1 MAITDYFLKKP
12 VISISI
18 NLMILCIGI
27 FSCFKL
33 PIRQFPKMSTA
44 VININTAYPG
54 ADSHL
59 VAGLVTSTLENSIA
73 NAEGLDYISSQSSKG
88 MSSITVHLKLNADSQ
103 TVLLDII
110 NKVQAV
116 TNLLP
121 PAAMKPV
128 IEKKSDS
135 ATPLMY
141 ISLKSASLSPQ
152 SMTDYAFRVIQPQL
166 SNLDGVAKI
175 DIIGGQKYAL
185 RIAIHPDQ
193 LMAYHLSENDIVN
206 AINANQ
212 YLTTAGEIKN
222 QLIATSLMTNT
233 DLHQLE
239 DFKKLNI
246 TCPDGSI
253 IRLED
258 VAQVSLG
265 AENYDTE
272 ARFDGDKAI
281 FLAVTPTPAANPLIV
296 IEDVRKN
303 LPILQSQ
310 FPPALS
316 AEVVYDATKYIK
328 EALHEVVTT
337 LLEAIAI
344 VVGVIYLFLGSWRT
358 VLIPIITIPFSLIS
372 MATILYATDCSIN
385 LLTLLAF
392 VLAIGLVVDDAI
404 VVVENIHRHYERTR
418 NIWQACLQ
426 GSAEISKPVI
436 GMTITLAAVF
446 APIAFSQGLTGS
458 LFKEFALT
466 LAGTVLLS
474 GFIAITLSPLLNS
487 KLLSKNQHQQ
497 GSKIYLLFQEKLG
510 QVEALYQQKLSY
522 VLQHKHIALILI
534 GFSLVLIPFLYQMAA
549 QEIAPEEDQ
558 GFFFMV
564 STGQAQATKI
574 ANRVYTQEMENIF
587 KNIPAMDHY
596 FLINS
601 ASPIAGLVLKPW
613 NSREVSQFKLKT
625 PLQQNLNKVT
635 GLNTFAVI
643 PPALPGG
650 GDGAPFQMVIQS
662 YGDFK
667 TLVKKADDI
676 LIEAKKSGLFI
687 FLDTNLKINETQYEI
702 HIDRERAAMMGFS
715 MSQIGQVLSSS
726 LANGQV
732 NYFSMADKRYN
743 IIPQLKYI
751 NREYVDQLNELTLLN
766 PQKQMVP
773 IANLIDLKPLY
784 ETSSIPHFQQANA
797 ATIQGVLL
805 PGIPMG
811 KAIQIMQQIAQKEVP
826 KQYRIDFAGQAR
838 QFLQEQASLLPIF
851 ILALISIYL
860 VLACQYNSFRDPLII
875 LTSLPL
881 TLCAA
886 LIPAF
891 IGLCSINIYTQIA
904 LLTLVGL
911 ISKHGI
917 LIVDFAN
924 EVKTHEGLDIENAVI
939 KAASMRMRPILMT
952 TGAMIFGVLPM
963 VLANGAGAQSRIAMG
978 VIITFGMGIGTLFTL
993 FIVPCMYC
1001 FISKPV
1007 FKKEW
1012 NIIAEP
1018 TEACEI

>member
-1 MAITDYFLKKP
+1 MSITDYFLKKP
-12 VISISI
+12 VISMSI
-18 NLMILCIGI
+18 NLMILCIGL

-54 ADSHL
+54 AGSHL
-59 VAGLVTSTLENSIA
+59 VAGLVTSTLENAIA
-73 NAEGLDYISSQSSKG
+73 NAEGLDYITSQSSKG

-128 IEKKSDS
+128 IDKKSDS

-141 ISLKSASLSPQ
+141 ISLKSPTLTPQ

-193 LMAYHLSENDIVN
+193 LMAHHLSENDVVTALN
-206 AINANQ
+206 NNQ
-212 YLTTAGEIKN
+212 FLTTAGEIKN
-222 QLIATSLMTNT
+222 HFIATPLITNT
-233 DLHQLE
+233 DLHQLD
-239 DFKKLNI
+239 DFKKLNL

-253 IRLED
+253 IRLDD
-258 VAQVSLG
+258 VAKISLG
-265 AENYDTE
+265 AENYDSE
-272 ARFDGDKAI
+272 ARFDGQKAI
-281 FLAVTPTPAANPLIV
+281 FLAVTPTPTANPLIV
-296 IEDVRKN
+296 IEDVRQN

-310 FPPALS
+310 FPPNLS
-316 AEVVYDATKYIK
+316 ATVVYDATKYIK

-337 LLEAIAI
+337 LIEAVLI
-344 VVGVIYLFLGSWRT
+344 VIGVIYLFLGSWRT

-372 MATILYATDCSIN
+372 MATVLYATGCSIN

-404 VVVENIHRHYERTR
+404 VVVENIHRHFERSQ
-418 NIWQACLQ
+418 NIWTACLQ
-426 GSAEISKPVI
+426 GSAEICKPVI

-446 APIAFSQGLTGS
+446 APIAFSVGLTGS

-466 LAGTVLLS
+466 LAGTVILS
-474 GFIAITLSPLLNS
+474 GFIALTLSPLLNS
-487 KLLSKNQHQQ
+487 KLITSNQHQQ
-497 GSKIYLLFQEKLG
+497 GSRLFLLFQ
-510 QVEALYQQKLSY
+510 QQLTRLESRYITKLSDI
-522 VLQHKHIALILI
+522 LQHKQVALLLI
-534 GFSLVLIPFLYQMAA
+534 GFSLILSLVLYQYSAH
-549 QEIAPEEDQ
+549 EIAPEEDQ
-558 GFFFMV
+558 GFFFMI
-564 STGQAQATKI
+564 SSGQAQATKI
-574 ANRVYTQEMENIF
+574 ANRPYIQEMESIF
-587 KNIPAMDHY
+587 KKISAMEHY
-596 FLINS
+596 FVINS

-613 NSREVSQFKLKT
+613 KKRDVTQFKLKT
-625 PLQQNLNKVT
+625 PLQQDLNHIT
-635 GLNTFAVI
+635 GLNTFAII
-643 PPALPGG
+643 PSALPGG
-650 GDGAPFQMVIQS
+650 GDGPPFQMVLQS
-662 YGDFK
+662 YGDIK
-667 TLVKKADDI
+667 ELVQKADDV
-676 LIEAKKSGLFI
+676 LNEAKKTGLFI
-687 FLDTNLKINETQYEI
+687 FIDSTLKINETQYEI
-702 HIDRERAAMMGFS
+702 QINREKAALMGFT

-732 NYFSMADKRYN
+732 NYFSMDDKRYN
-743 IIPQLKYI
+743 IIPQLKSVH
-751 NREYVDQLNELTLLN
+751 RAYVSQLNELSLIN
-766 PQKQMVP
+766 PQKQLVP
-773 IANLIDLKPLY
+773 LANLIELKPLY
-784 ETSSIPHFQQANA
+784 EPNNIPHFQQANA

-805 PGIPMG
+805 PGVPMG
-811 KAIQIMQQIAQKEVP
+811 KAINELQAIAKKHVP
-826 KQYRIDFAGQAR
+826 QQYRIDFGGQAR
-838 QFLQEQASLLPIF
+838 QFLQEQSSLFPIF
-851 ILALISIYL
+851 MLALITIYL

-886 LIPAF
+886 LLPVF
-891 IGLCSINIYTQIA
+891 LGLCSINIYTQIA

-924 EVKTHEGLDIENAVI
+924 EVKIKEGLDV
-939 KAASMRMRPILMT
+939 KAAVMKAAQMRMRPILMT

-963 VLANGAGAQSRIAMG
+963 IFASGAGAQSRIAMG
-978 VIITFGMGIGTLFTL
+978 IIIAFGMGIGTLFTL

-1001 FISKPV
+1001 FISAPIL
-1007 FKKEW
+1007 KKEW
-1012 NIIAEP
+1012 VPSVCDA
-1018 TEACEI
+1018 

>member
-1 MAITDYFLKKP
+1 MSITDYFLKKP

-18 NLMILCIGI
+18 NLMILCIGV

-44 VININTAYPG
+44 VININTSYPG

-73 NAEGLDYISSQSSKG
+73 NAEGIDYMTSQSNKG
-88 MSSITVHLKLNADSQ
+88 MSAITVHLKLNADSQ

-141 ISLKSASLSPQ
+141 ISLKSPSLSSQ
-152 SMTDYAFRVIQPQL
+152 TMTDYAFRVIQPQL

-185 RIAIHPDQ
+185 RITLHPEQ
-193 LMAYHLSENDIVN
+193 LMAHHLSENDIVN

-222 QLIATSLMTNT
+222 QYIATALVTNT
-233 DLHQLE
+233 DLHQLQ

-246 TCPDGSI
+246 ACPDGSL
-253 IRLED
+253 IRLQD
-258 VAQVSLG
+258 VAKISLG

-272 ARFDGDKAI
+272 ARFDGQKAI
-281 FLAVTPTPAANPLIV
+281 FLAVTPTPTANPLIV

-310 FPPALS
+310 FPANLT

-328 EALHEVVTT
+328 EALHEVATT
-337 LLEAIAI
+337 LFEAIAI
-344 VVGVIYLFLGSWRT
+344 VVGVIYLFLGSWRA
-358 VLIPIITIPFSLIS
+358 VLIPIITIPFSLIG
-372 MATILYATDCSIN
+372 MATILYAADCSIN

-404 VVVENIHRHYERTR
+404 VVVENIHRHFERTHD
-418 NIWQACLQ
+418 IWKACLQ
-426 GSAEISKPVI
+426 GSAEICKPVI

-487 KLLSKNQHQQ
+487 KLISKNQLQ
-497 GSKIYLLFQEKLG
+497 GSRIFLLFQEKLEKIE
-510 QVEALYQQKLSY
+510 QSYHKKLSI
-522 VLQHKHIALILI
+522 VLQHKNI
-534 GFSLVLIPFLYQMAA
+534 SLVLLAFSLCLTPVLYQLAA
-549 QEIAPEEDQ
+549 HEIAPEEDQ

-574 ANRVYTQEMENIF
+574 GNRVYTQEMEKIFNNIS
-587 KNIPAMDHY
+587 AMDHY

-601 ASPIAGLVLKPW
+601 TSPIAGLVLKPW
-613 NSREVSQFKLKT
+613 KSRDISQFKLKT
-625 PLQQNLNKVT
+625 PLQQDLNKIT

-650 GDGAPFQMVIQS
+650 GDGPPFQMVLQS
-662 YGDFK
+662 YGELKD
-667 TLVKKADDI
+667 LVSKADEI
-676 LIEAKKSGLFI
+676 LNEAKKSGLFI
-687 FLDTNLKINETQYEI
+687 FIDTNLKINEMQYEI
-702 HIDRERAAMMGFS
+702 HIDREKAAMMGFS

-732 NYFSMADKRYN
+732 NYFSMSDKRYN
-743 IIPQLKYI
+743 IIPQIKHV
-751 NREYVDQLNELTLLN
+751 NREYVEQLNELSLVN
-766 PQKQMVP
+766 PHKQMVP
-773 IANLIDLKPLY
+773 LANLIDLKPRY
-784 ETSSIPHFQQANA
+784 EPNNIPHFQQANA

-811 KAIQIMQQIAQKEVP
+811 KAIAELQRIADAHIP
-826 KQYRIDFAGQAR
+826 KQYRIDFGGQAR
-838 QFLQEQASLLPIF
+838 QFLQEQSSLLPIF
-851 ILALISIYL
+851 ILALITIYL
-860 VLACQYNSFRDPLII
+860 VLACQYNSFRDPFII

-886 LIPAF
+886 LIPAY

-924 EVKTHEGLDIENAVI
+924 EVKAKEGLDLRQAVM
-939 KAASMRMRPILMT
+939 KAANMRMRPILMT
-952 TGAMIFGVLPM
+952 TAAMLFGVLPL
-963 VLANGAGAQSRIAMG
+963 VFADGAGAHSRIEMG
-978 VIITFGMGIGTLFTL
+978 IIITFGMGIGTLFTL

-1001 FISKPV
+1001 FVSKPLV
-1007 FKKEW
+1007 KKDW
-1012 NIIAEP
+1012 LLPTNIAE
-1018 TEACEI
+1018 TCDI

>member
-1 MAITDYFLKKP
+1 MSITDYFLKKP

-18 NLMILCIGI
+18 NLMILCIGL

-44 VININTAYPG
+44 VINVNTAYPG
-54 ADSHL
+54 AGSHL
-59 VAGLVTSTLENSIA
+59 VAGLVTSTLENAIA
-73 NAEGLDYISSQSSKG
+73 NAEGLDYITSQSSKG
-88 MSSITVHLKLNADSQ
+88 MSAITVHLKLNADSQ

-128 IEKKSDS
+128 IDKKSDS

-141 ISLKSASLSPQ
+141 ISLKSPTLTPQ

-193 LMAYHLSENDIVN
+193 LMAHHLSENDVVN
-206 AINANQ
+206 ALNNNQ
-212 YLTTAGEIKN
+212 FLTTAGEIKN
-222 QLIATSLMTNT
+222 QFIATPLIANT

-239 DFKKLNI
+239 DFKKLNL

-258 VAQVSLG
+258 VAKITLG
-265 AENYDTE
+265 AENYDSE
-272 ARFDGDKAI
+272 ARFDGQKAI
-281 FLAVTPTPAANPLIV
+281 FLAVTPTPTANPLIV

-310 FPPALS
+310 FPPNLS
-316 AEVVYDATKYIK
+316 ATVVYDATKYIK

-337 LLEAIAI
+337 LIEAVLI
-344 VVGVIYLFLGSWRT
+344 VIGVIYLFLGSWRT
-358 VLIPIITIPFSLIS
+358 VLIPILTIPFSLIS
-372 MATILYATDCSIN
+372 MATVLYATGCSIN

-404 VVVENIHRHYERTR
+404 VVVENIHRHFERTQ
-418 NIWQACLQ
+418 NIWKACLE
-426 GSAEISKPVI
+426 GSAEICKPVI

-446 APIAFSQGLTGS
+446 APIAFSVGLTGS

-466 LAGTVLLS
+466 LAGTVILS

-487 KLLSKNQHQQ
+487 KLITSNQHQQ
-497 GSKIYLLFQEKLG
+497 GSRLFLLFQ
-510 QVEALYQQKLSY
+510 QQLNRLESRYITKLSE
-522 VLQHKHIALILI
+522 VLQHKQVALLLLGLSLIL
-534 GFSLVLIPFLYQMAA
+534 SPVLYQYAA
-549 QEIAPEEDQ
+549 HEIAPEEDQ
-558 GFFFMV
+558 GFFFMI

-574 ANRVYTQEMENIF
+574 ANRPYIQEMESIF
-587 KNIPAMDHY
+587 KKIPAMEHY
-596 FLINS
+596 FVINS

-613 NSREVSQFKLKT
+613 KKRDVTQFKLKT
-625 PLQQNLNKVT
+625 PLQQDLNQIT

-650 GDGAPFQMVIQS
+650 GDGPPFQMVLQS
-662 YGDFK
+662 YGDLK
-667 TLVKKADDI
+667 ELVQKADDV
-676 LIEAKKSGLFI
+676 LNEAKKSGLFI
-687 FLDTNLKINETQYEI
+687 FIDSTLKINETQYEI
-702 HIDRERAAMMGFS
+702 HINREKAALMGFT

-732 NYFSMADKRYN
+732 NYFSMDDKRYN
-743 IIPQLKYI
+743 IIPQLKSVH
-751 NREYVDQLNELTLLN
+751 RAYVDQLNELSLLN
-766 PQKQMVP
+766 PQKQLVP
-773 IANLIDLKPLY
+773 LANLVELKPIY
-784 ETSSIPHFQQANA
+784 EPNNIPHFQQANA

-811 KAIQIMQQIAQKEVP
+811 KAITELQAIAKKHVP
-826 KQYRIDFAGQAR
+826 QQYRIDFGGQAR
-838 QFLQEQASLLPIF
+838 QFLQEQSSLLPIF
-851 ILALISIYL
+851 ILALITIYL

-886 LIPAF
+886 LLPVF
-891 IGLCSINIYTQIA
+891 LGLCSINIYTQIA

-924 EVKTHEGLDIENAVI
+924 EVKVKEGVDVKSAVMQ
-939 KAASMRMRPILMT
+939 AAQMRMRPILMT

-963 VLANGAGAQSRIAMG
+963 IFASGAGAQSRIAMG
-978 VIITFGMGIGTLFTL
+978 IIIAFGMGIGTIFTL

-1001 FISKPV
+1001 FISAPV
-1007 FKKEW
+1007 LKKEW
-1012 NIIAEP
+1012 VP
-1018 TEACEI
+1018 STCEA

>member
-1 MAITDYFLKKP
+1 MSITDYFLKKP

-18 NLMILCIGI
+18 NLMILCIGL

-44 VININTAYPG
+44 VINVNTAYPG
-54 ADSHL
+54 AGSHL
-59 VAGLVTSTLENSIA
+59 VAGLVTSTLENAIA
-73 NAEGLDYISSQSSKG
+73 NAEGLDYMTSQSSKG

-128 IEKKSDS
+128 IDKKSDS

-141 ISLKSASLSPQ
+141 ISLKSPSLTPQ

-185 RIAIHPDQ
+185 RITIHPDQ
-193 LMAYHLSENDIVN
+193 LMAYHLSENDVVSALN
-206 AINANQ
+206 NNQ
-212 YLTTAGEIKN
+212 FLTTAGEIKN
-222 QLIATSLMTNT
+222 QFIAIPLIANT
-233 DLHQLE
+233 DLHLLD
-239 DFKKLNI
+239 DFKKLNL

-258 VAQVSLG
+258 VAKITLG
-265 AENYDTE
+265 AENYDSE
-272 ARFDGDKAI
+272 ARFDGQKAI
-281 FLAVTPTPAANPLIV
+281 FLAVTPTPTANPLIV
-296 IEDVRKN
+296 IKDVRKN

-310 FPPALS
+310 FPPNLS
-316 AEVVYDATKYIK
+316 ATVVYDATKYIK

-337 LLEAIAI
+337 LIEAVLI
-344 VVGVIYLFLGSWRT
+344 VIGVIYLFLGSWRT
-358 VLIPIITIPFSLIS
+358 VLIPIVTIPFSLIS
-372 MATILYATDCSIN
+372 MATFLYATGCSIN

-404 VVVENIHRHYERTR
+404 VVVENIHRHFERTQ
-418 NIWQACLQ
+418 NIWTACLQ
-426 GSAEISKPVI
+426 GSDEICKPVI
-436 GMTITLAAVF
+436 GMTLTLAAVF
-446 APIAFSQGLTGS
+446 APIAFSVGLTGS

-466 LAGTVLLS
+466 LAGTVILS

-487 KLLSKNQHQQ
+487 KLITANQHQK
-497 GSKIYLLFQEKLG
+497 SSRLF
-510 QVEALYQQKLSY
+510 LYFQQHLSRLETKY
-522 VLQHKHIALILI
+522 IANLTHVLQHKQVALLLLGLSLIL
-534 GFSLVLIPFLYQMAA
+534 SPLLYQYAA
-549 QEIAPEEDQ
+549 HEIAPEEDQ
-558 GFFFMV
+558 GFFFMI
-564 STGQAQATKI
+564 SSGQAQATKI
-574 ANRVYTQEMENIF
+574 ANRPYIQEMESIF
-587 KNIPAMDHY
+587 KKIPAMEHY
-596 FLINS
+596 FVINS

-613 NSREVSQFKLKT
+613 RKRDISQFKLKT
-625 PLQQNLNKVT
+625 PLQQDLNQIT

-650 GDGAPFQMVIQS
+650 GDGPPFQMVLQS
-662 YGDFK
+662 YGDIK
-667 TLVKKADDI
+667 ELVQKADDI
-676 LIEAKKSGLFI
+676 LDDAKKSGLFI
-687 FLDTNLKINETQYEI
+687 FIDSTLKINETQYEI
-702 HIDRERAAMMGFS
+702 HIDREKAAMMGFT
-715 MSQIGQVLSSS
+715 MSQIGQMLSSS

-732 NYFSMADKRYN
+732 NYFSMNDKRYN
-743 IIPQLKYI
+743 IIPQLKSV
-751 NREYVDQLNELTLLN
+751 NRAYVYQLNELSLVN
-766 PQKQMVP
+766 PQKQLVP
-773 IANLIDLKPLY
+773 LANLIELKPIY
-784 ETSSIPHFQQANA
+784 EPNNIPHFQQANA

-811 KAIQIMQQIAQKEVP
+811 KAISELQTIAKKHVSQ
-826 KQYRIDFAGQAR
+826 QYRIDFGGQAR
-838 QFLQEQASLLPIF
+838 QFLQEQSSLLPLF
-851 ILALISIYL
+851 ILALITIYL
-860 VLACQYNSFRDPLII
+860 VLACQYNSFRDPFII

-886 LIPAF
+886 LLPVF
-891 IGLCSINIYTQIA
+891 LGLCSVNIYTQIA

-924 EVKTHEGLDIENAVI
+924 EVKIKEGLNVKNAVL
-939 KAASMRMRPILMT
+939 KAAQMRMRPILMT
-952 TGAMIFGVLPM
+952 TGAMIFGVIPM
-963 VLANGAGAQSRIAMG
+963 IFASGAGAQSRVAMG
-978 VIITFGMGIGTLFTL
+978 IIIAFGMGIGTLFTL

-1001 FISKPV
+1001 YISVPV
-1007 FKKEW
+1007 LKKEW
-1012 NIIAEP
+1012 LPVAV
-1018 TEACEI
+1018 EA